1 MSELFNTVIAQAA
14 EAFARLGYEACSIDD
29 LLLATGLQRGSLY
42 KAFGS
47 KRNIF
52 EQVLTAALGAGFET
66 RGQDLDLL
74 ITALKELASEDQPIA
89 ALCREAIA
97 TLGESAAQVLGIR
110 LLDNLKK
117 RKTNANHRTNQR
129 RIDCA
134 AEPT

>member
-1 MSELFNTVIAQAA
+1 MARPRAFNENTVIAQAA
-14 EAFARLGYEACSIDD
+14 ESFARLGYEACSIDD

-52 EQVLTAALGAGFET
+52 EQVLTAAFGAGFAT

-97 TLGESAAQVLGIR
+97 TLGESAAQVLGTR
-110 LLDNLKK
+110 LLDNLK
-117 RKTNANHRTNQR
+117 
-129 RIDCA
+129 
-134 AEPT
+134 